1 MKNKIYVMSN
11 SDLLNIS
18 IILISM
24 LNIGSVFLDIP
35 KKYFVFINSLI
46 IFIVAL
52 LKLWL
57 LCQERKKNME

>member
-57 LCQERKKNME
+57 LCRERKKNME

>member
-1 MKNKIYVMSN
+1 MKINRIYKTSN

-57 LCQERKKNME
+57 CQKRKE